1 MCTCPSGLV
10 LKDGFLC
17 VNKSAV
23 CQRRQFA
30 CLNGNCVLDMQV
42 CDKENDCGDN
52 SDESSALCGKLSY
65 QLCWLILQKEVEPN
79 NHHREL
85 TLLVEA

>member
-30 CLNGNCVLDMQV
+30 CLNGNCVMDMQV

-52 SDESSALCGKLSY
+52 SDESSALCGKLKV
-65 QLCWLILQKEVEPN
+65 QICLLGVICKVFDRKILSNEKFCF
-79 NHHREL
+79 L
-85 TLLVEA
+85 

>member
-1 MCTCPSGLV
+1 MQKRVCTCPSGLV

-52 SDESSALCGKLSY
+52 TDESSALCGKLSY
-65 QLCWLILQKEVEPN
+65 QLCWMIL
-79 NHHREL
+79 
-85 TLLVEA
+85 